1 MSLQIND
8 IRVSYGKTRALDG
21 VTVKLEPGE
30 MFFLLGP
37 SGCGKSTLLRSVAGF
52 IEDFEGDIQ
61 IDGASL
67 KGVPAHR
74 RDFGMVFQNYALFPH
89 LTVNGNVAFGL
100 EARGVQGAEKQE
112 RVAEALRMVGLAGY
126 GERRPGELSGGQQQR
141 VALARAL
148 VIRPRVLLLDEPL
161 SNLDAK
167 LRWEMREEI
176 RRIHRKT
183 KITTLYVTHDQK
195 EALSLADRMAIMK
208 AGKIDALG
216 PPRDL
221 YRHPP
226 TRFSAEFLGD
236 INALPAKLSA
246 DKAVAATP
254 LGPAQLKPA
263 AVPQTVPAG
272 ADATVFCRSESVRV
286 APAESA
292 EEFPPDYVP
301 LTATARVISSS
312 FSGENTLYD
321 IEFNNDIRWRVIRHD
336 AVGEGLPDGTTVK
349 AAVHRQGWS
358 VVPLEK

>member
-8 IRVSYGKTRALDG
+8 ICVAYGQTRALDG
-21 VTVKLEPGE
+21 VSVKLEPGE

-52 IEDFEGDIQ
+52 IENFEGDIQ
-61 IDGASL
+61 IDSKSL
-67 KGVPAHR
+67 KGVPAHQ

-100 EARGVQGAEKQE
+100 EARGVPAVERQE
-112 RVAEALRMVGLAGY
+112 RVTEALKMVGLGGY

-167 LRWEMREEI
+167 LRWDMREEI

-183 KITTLYVTHDQK
+183 RITTLYVTHDQK

-208 AGKIDALG
+208 FGKIDALG

-236 INALPAKLSA
+236 INALPGKVNADRTSA
-246 DKAVAATP
+246 QTP
-254 LGPAQLKPA
+254 LGPVALGA
-263 AVPQTVPAG
+263 GAVPVAIASNT
-272 ADATVFCRSESVRV
+272 DAIVFCRPESVRV
-286 APAESA
+286 SPAASIED
-292 EEFPPDYVP
+292 FPADYLA
-301 LTATARVISSS
+301 LTANARVISSS

-321 IEFNNDIRWRVIRHD
+321 IEFHNDIRWRVLRHD
-336 AVGEGLPDGTTVK
+336 AVGEGLPDGDAVK
-349 AAVHRQGWS
+349 VAVHRQGWS
-358 VVPLEK
+358 AVPLEK

>member
-1 MSLQIND
+1 MSLKIND

-21 VTVKLEPGE
+21 VSVELQPGE

-52 IEDFEGDIQ
+52 IEDFDGNIQ
-61 IDGASL
+61 IGGASL

-89 LTVNGNVAFGL
+89 LTVSGNVAFGL
-100 EARGVQGAEKQE
+100 EARGVAATE
-112 RVAEALRMVGLAGY
+112 RQQRTVEALRMVGLADF

-167 LRWEMREEI
+167 LRWEMRSEI
-176 RRIHRKT
+176 RRIHRQT
-183 KITTLYVTHDQK
+183 RITTLYVTHDQK

-208 AGKIDALG
+208 FGKIDALG

-236 INALPAKLSA
+236 INALPGTLDSSRDSA
-246 DKAVAATP
+246 QTP
-254 LGPAQLKPA
+254 LGPLALHDGDAPA
-263 AVPQTVPAG
+263 TVAG
-272 ADATVFCRSESVRV
+272 GATAIVFCRPESVRV
-286 APAESA
+286 IPAGSAEAFPAEFQELPASA
-292 EEFPPDYVP
+292 KV
-301 LTATARVISSS
+301 LSSA

-321 IEFNNDIRWRVIRHD
+321 IAFEQDIRWRVLRHD
-336 AVGEGLPDGTTVK
+336 AIGDGLADGAAVRV
-349 AAVHRQGWS
+349 AVHRQGWS
-358 VVPLEK
+358 VVPLEQ